1 VLSSDRDHLEEVL
14 VLSARL
20 VKVIE
25 EHAEELTRGVLT
37 DVAANARTPHYHDL
51 PADELH
57 RRVYDV
63 YHDLGRWLSD
73 KTEGQ
78 VETTFGGLGRTRY
91 REGVPLSEVVYALI
105 LGKDHLREYIR
116 AVGLVDSAVELYLE
130 EELHLMIGHFYDK
143 AIYHTVKGYE
153 AEEHSR
159 AATSRPR
166 TA

>member
-1 VLSSDRDHLEEVL
+1 M
-14 VLSARL
+14 LSARL

-37 DVAANARTPHYHDL
+37 DLAANARTPHYHDL
-51 PADELH
+51 PAAELH

-63 YHDLGRWLSD
+63 YHNLGRWLGD
-73 KTEGQ
+73 KTE
-78 VETTFGGLGRTRY
+78 EHLEATFGGLGRTRLH
-91 REGVPLSEVVYALI
+91 EGVPLSEVVYALI
-105 LGKDHLREYIR
+105 LGKEHLRQYIQ

-130 EELHLMIGHFYDK
+130 EELHLLIGHFFDR

-153 AEEHSR
+153 EAESSR
-159 AATSRPR
+159 AASHRPR